1 MNPLIIVLS
10 VIIVI
15 IIFFIIRSYFFSTK
29 TLATNINLKDNPVD
43 ISSGEITNPASVLY
57 SFGTWIYVNS
67 FQNNRIITYRDP
79 TTPPSATNPS
89 RFSLVL
95 GGSEH
100 NPDAMNKPVLTAILN
115 VNNKP
120 EMIVITRNFPIQKWV
135 YVVVSVDTVFCD
147 CYLDGKLIVSK
158 QIPQILTGQSGSIK
172 FGKFSGVNGD
182 IILTKV
188 SRWDYPLD
196 PQTVWNEYSTGNGL
210 SQAADLSIALN
221 VKTDSS
227 TKEYKIYSN

>member
-43 ISSGEITNPASVLY
+43 ISSAEITNPASVLY
-57 SFGTWIYVNS
+57 SFGTWIYVNN
-67 FQNNRIITYRDP
+67 FQNNRIITYRNP
-79 TTPPSATNPS
+79 TNPIS
-89 RFSLVL
+89 VNNPPRFSLVL
-95 GGSEH
+95 GGTEGNTESS
-100 NPDAMNKPVLTAILN
+100 NKPVLTAILN
-115 VNNKP
+115 ANNQPLK
-120 EMIVITRNFPIQKWV
+120 IVITTNFPIQKWV

-147 CYLDGKLIVSK
+147 CYLDGKLTVSK
-158 QIPQILTGQSGSIK
+158 QIPQILTGQEGSIK
-172 FGKFSGVNGD
+172 FGNFTGLNGD
-182 IILTKV
+182 ILLTKV

-196 PQTVWNEYSTGNGL
+196 PQSVWNEYLAGNGL
-210 SQAADLSIALN
+210 SQAANLSIALN
-221 VKTDSS
+221 VKTDNN